1 MRFAQ
6 ENVLNEMTWASSH
19 FDLKVVFLGSNRMS
33 NYLTTNT
40 VLNQQP
46 LVISAAC

>member
-33 NYLTTNT
+33 NYPTSYH
-40 VLNQQP
+40 QH
-46 LVISAAC
+46 C